1 MAKYDK
7 GVKNMEKVLDK
18 LLERG
23 LAILEKSDAFEKVV
37 LKAHEIWSNASQ
49 KQTSTTM
56 VEPVEPKV
64 VEVEKI
70 IEKIVEKPIE
80 KIVEKTVEKEVKIPV
95 TPKWAKGLEQQYN
108 LWKKLEKFPKLHNVF
123 EQTTFQQ
130 ESEDVLRFISCAS
143 QWDNTMRLWERLAEQ
158 CKASKE
164 PISEDELAFLE
175 NNIKLYNLTLNSYQA
190 TLKSPEIGTSYDYQ
204 EHMKISHDGETI
216 QEVLLPALYDSA
228 GTLVKKPLVMCV

>member
-49 KQTSTTM
+49 KQTSATM

-64 VEVEKI
+64 VEVEK
-70 IEKIVEKPIE
+70 
-80 KIVEKTVEKEVKIPV
+80 EVKIPV
-95 TPKWAKGLEQQYN
+95 TPNWAKVLETQYS
-108 LWKKLEKFPKLHNVF
+108 LWNSLKNFPKLHSIF

-143 QWDNTMRLWERLAEQ
+143 QWDNTMRLWERLSEQ

-190 TLKSPEIGTSYDYQ
+190 TLRSPEIGTSYDYQ
-204 EHMKISHDGETI
+204 EHMQISHDGETI